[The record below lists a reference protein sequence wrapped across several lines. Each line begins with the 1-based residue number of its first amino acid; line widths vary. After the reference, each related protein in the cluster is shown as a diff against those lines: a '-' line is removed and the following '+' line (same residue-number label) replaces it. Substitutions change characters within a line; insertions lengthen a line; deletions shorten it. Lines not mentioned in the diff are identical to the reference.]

1 MNMRSLNLHPK
12 LIALPL
18 AVMLL
23 LNMLPVAV
31 YAADGGVSNPGM
43 PPVVDSG
50 APASGTEKIARAAEE
65 IIDTSTWDTNF
76 IAALKSDYPELFNG
90 ANLLKTEVESLTV
103 LNVAEKNIKS
113 LAGIEYF
120 ISLNVFECNNNDL
133 TALDVSNNP
142 ALIWLNCGYNN
153 LTGLD
158 VSNNPALEG
167 LECENNNLTA
177 LDISSNPELV
187 FLDCG
192 HNNLTALNLSNN
204 TKLASLYCLYNK
216 LTALEL
222 PNSAEL
228 TQVDCQCNNLTAL
241 DISNNPALTGL
252 YCELNNLSA
261 LDVSNNPALTRIDCN
276 SNNLSA
282 LDVSNNSA
290 LTDLN
295 CDDNNLTALDVS
307 NNPALTWIDC
317 SNNNLSA
324 LDVSNNPALTVLN
337 CGSNNLSALDVSN
350 NLTLTYLACG
360 YNNLTSLDVSQNTAV
375 NMFSCVENP
384 IQHLVLPTG
393 EELTISIQPSNGG
406 SVMLTWKGDGN
417 DAVLPTKEV
426 AYLVTPTDGY
436 FFDGWTGDVNS
447 SDSKVLFE
455 LSGNMTVTAN
465 FSKAVE
471 QPDTYTVTFQDWDGT
486 TLKTETVNSGEA
498 ATAPEAPIRTG
509 YTFTGWDQSFD
520 VVTSDLVVTA
530 QYTQK
535 TADEILEDAKELDP
549 SDTEKVEDLE
559 EIYKSLANVSVN
571 VIADPN
577 THGNFKNNIDAI
589 QVVGAAFNAEP
600 NDTVMLHF
608 SKPANNVTIDGT
620 RYKTNSA
627 VQLDIKLLKN
637 SVPMQDLVVPVTIT
651 VPIPT
656 GVAEKDFWVLHYHND
671 GSLERIRPTVNG
683 DGTCTFVVNRFS
695 VFAFVNAVDHNTT
708 NNTSSSVSGSSH
720 TSRDHSDGNDTSSS
734 ASSFTALLPN
744 KPAIPKGTLST
755 QQAVSRTHAAVE
767 KAKLS
772 GAAQAIVRLR
782 NMETLTPE
790 AAQAIVKAANGF
802 PVEVQADST
811 LNNGTVN
818 VRLSFDPVQI
828 TNVIQLAAFID
839 SAKTKSVRTL
849 FNKYFENDIQ
859 VVRFEQKGD
868 LGIPV
873 NIAVKLDTKL
883 RGKALYFYCYNQTD
897 NAYTQIAAPQYWINE
912 NGYVHFTTK
921 FASCIVIS
929 DGPLMRK

>member
-282 LDVSNNSA
+282 LDVSNN
-290 LTDLN
+290 
-295 CDDNNLTALDVS
+295 
-307 NNPALTWIDC
+307 
-317 SNNNLSA
+317 
-324 LDVSNNPALTVLN
+324 PALTVLN

-486 TLKTETVNSGEA
+486 TLKIETVNSGEA

>member
-1 MNMRSLNLHPK
+1 MRILNLHPK

-90 ANLLKTEVESLTV
+90 ENLLKTEVESLTV

-486 TLKTETVNSGEA
+486 TLKIETVNSGEA
-498 ATAPEAPIRTG
+498 ATAPEAPTRTG

-549 SDTEKVEDLE
+549 SDTKKVEDLE

-695 VFAFVNAVDHNTT
+695 VFAFVNAVEHNTN

-744 KPAIPKGTLST
+744 KPAIPRGTLST

-818 VRLSFDPVQI
+818 VRLRFDPAQI
-828 TNVIQLAAFID
+828 TNVVQLGAFID
-839 SAKTKSVRTL
+839 AAKTKSVRTL
-849 FNKYFENDIQ
+849 FNKYFKNDIQ
-859 VVRFEQKGD
+859 VVRFEQKSD

-883 RGKALYFYCYNQTD
+883 RGKALYFYRYNQAD
-897 NAYTQIAAPQYWINE
+897 NAYAQIAAPQYWINE
-912 NGYVHFTTK
+912 NGYVHFTAK

-929 DGPLMRK
+929 DGPLMMK